1 MQTSHISSSGIHW
14 LEQGPGPNAPAVLLL
29 HGLGGDARFWLAEQ
43 AMLARSFRVLAVDF
57 RGSGQS
63 ISSDASFSVQ
73 DLANDVI
80 EVLDEAGVENAGVV
94 GFSMGGVVAQALAL
108 AVPDRVTRLVLAA
121 TFAKVNAQA
130 RLFLDALGLLYRSGA
145 TARQMYDLIVPWLY
159 SIAFLSGPR
168 AAAFIDYVEDPCDHQ
183 SPEDWLRLLDALLG
197 YDGIDRLGD
206 IGAPTLVIAGREDR
220 LASRCDAD
228 ALIAGIRDAV
238 LEVVPGGHL
247 MHIESPD
254 AFIGHVG
261 RFLSLDGN
269 FRA

>member
-1 MQTSHISSSGIHW
+1 MHTSHISSRGIHW
-14 LEQGPGPNAPAVLLL
+14 LEQGLGPNAPAVLLL

-43 AMLARSFRVLAVDF
+43 GTLARSFRVLAVDF

-63 ISSDASFSVQ
+63 ISSDAPFAVQ
-73 DLANDVI
+73 DLVNDVV
-80 EVLDEAGVENAGVV
+80 EVLDEAGVERAGVV
-94 GFSMGGVVAQALAL
+94 GFSMGGIVAQALGLVA
-108 AVPDRVTRLVLAA
+108 PDRVTRLVLAA

-130 RLFLDALGLLYRSGA
+130 RLFLQALGSLYRSGA

-183 SPEDWLRLLDALLG
+183 PPEDWLRLLDALLG
-197 YDGIDRLGD
+197 YDGSGRLGD
-206 IGAPTLVIAGREDR
+206 IRAPTLVIAGREDR
-220 LASRCDAD
+220 LASSCDAEIL
-228 ALIAGIRDAV
+228 AAGIRGAV

-254 AFIGHVG
+254 VFIGHVV
-261 RFLSLDGN
+261 RFLSLDGS
-269 FRA
+269 FCV